1 MLYYVCTR
9 NFVLPSWYL
18 LPCISVVCHGKYA
31 AYIQTL
37 VSKIRNINYLTEA
50 NSKQM
55 KSELIG
61 KIKLMILCFLP
72 FLYYSIFQFSV
83 AIVT

>member
-1 MLYYVCTR
+1 MSTTVMLYYVCTR
-9 NFVLPSWYL
+9 NFVLPPWYV
-18 LPCISVVCHGKYA
+18 LPCICVVCHGKYA

-61 KIKLMILCFLP
+61 KIKLRALSLDGN
-72 FLYYSIFQFSV
+72 LV
-83 AIVT
+83 GW